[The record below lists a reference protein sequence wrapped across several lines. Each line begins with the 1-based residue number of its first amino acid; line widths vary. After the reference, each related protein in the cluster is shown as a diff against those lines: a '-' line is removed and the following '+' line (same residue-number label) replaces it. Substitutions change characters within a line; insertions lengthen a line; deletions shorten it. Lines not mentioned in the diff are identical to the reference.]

1 MSSKSIAL
9 KNKNVKLFLVI
20 LCSLVYFVN
29 YFSRK
34 DFAAT
39 MAAMIDVKIIDEVT
53 GGLIGMGLFI
63 AYGFGQLIS
72 GFLGDKIKPSYLLI
86 FGLGTTA
93 LCNLIMPLVPSSSL
107 MIPVWALNGFAQAML
122 WPPIV
127 RILSDNLD
135 HEAFVR
141 ANLVV
146 TTAAHVSTILL
157 YLYVPLCLRFF
168 DWKAVFFSATVLAAL
183 AMVLLIISLILI
195 LPKDAI
201 KKPTPRVKAST
212 GEEMKLFPLLMRAGI
227 IPIFASIIMMGF
239 LRDGIESWLPTLYGQ
254 AFNRDPGESI
264 LVSVSL
270 PIFSILSITAITA
283 LHKNRLF
290 KNEVRGSLIL
300 FACVIVAAL
309 PIVFLIESS
318 GTVARFVC
326 LILCCLVCAFMHGV
340 NFLLISC
347 LPGRFS
353 AYGKAATTSGFCN
366 AFTYVGAAIS
376 SYGMAVISE
385 ASGWRTTVIA
395 WIIIGALGILFT
407 LLSLVKYT
415 KFIKDGEN

>member
-1 MSSKSIAL
+1 MSNEPIRL
-9 KNKNVKLFLVI
+9 NQKNTKLFLII
-20 LCSLVYFVN
+20 LCSAIYFVS

-34 DFAAT
+34 DFAAA
-39 MAAMIDVKIIDEVT
+39 MAAMIDVSVIDKET

-63 AYGFGQLIS
+63 AYGIGQLVS
-72 GFLGDKIKPSYLLI
+72 GYLGDKIRPSTLLL

-93 LCNLIMPLVPSSSL
+93 VCNLLMPLVTSSAL
-107 MIPVWALNGFAQAML
+107 MIPVWTLNGFAQAML

-141 ANLVV
+141 ANLAV
-146 TTAAHVSTILL
+146 TTAAHVATILL
-157 YLYVPLCLRFF
+157 YLYVPLCLRVF
-168 DWKAVFFSATVLAAL
+168 DWRAVFFSATLLALIAMTLLVLA
-183 AMVLLIISLILI
+183 LIFI

-201 KKPTPRVKAST
+201 KKPEAKVKERT
-212 GEEMKLFPLLMRAGI
+212 GEEIKIFPLLMRAGI
-227 IPIFASIIMMGF
+227 IPIFLSIVMMGI

-264 LVSVSL
+264 LVSVAL

-290 KNEVRGSLIL
+290 GNEVRGSLIL
-300 FACVIVAAL
+300 FGCVIVTAL
-309 PIVFLIESS
+309 PIVFLVSS
-318 GTVARFVC
+318 DGTVARFVC

-353 AYGKAATTSGFCN
+353 AYGKAATASGFCN

-385 ASGWRTTVIA
+385 AAGWQMTVIT
-395 WIIIGALGILFT
+395 WIIVGALGIGFT
-407 LLSLVKYT
+407 LLSLRSYT
-415 KFIKDGEN
+415 SFIKDGE